1 MDEEVSIVKKNI
13 FISAHCKVDNHDVVL
28 HELYLNS

>member
-1 MDEEVSIVKKNI
+1 MDEEVSIVKNI